1 MALMHPEDLLTI
13 VLPLYGRS
21 AYTIRFLKYWEA
33 VKSPFQLLIVDGSKK
48 SQYSKIKG
56 LLNRRGMRYIRCK
69 YDEKIS
75 DYMEK
80 MVLAFDNVNTPL
92 SAMVDN
98 DDLFSIKGYIDGIN
112 FLGNNADY
120 IGYREEMKWFI
131 EREINRIKSV
141 NIS

>member
-56 LLNRRGMRYIRCK
+56 LLNKRGMRYIRCK

-98 DDLFSIKGYIDGIN
+98 DDLFSIRDI
-112 FLGNNADY
+112 
-120 IGYREEMKWFI
+120 
-131 EREINRIKSV
+131 
-141 NIS
+141 